1 MHRTHHR
8 APVKRDSWY
17 IGWKEKLGASGGVKE
32 LEHRELGGKK
42 NSARVN
48 EREST
53 GEKFTSSFF
62 FFEKLREYPI
72 DKISETKLRIER
84 N

>member
-1 MHRTHHR
+1 MVYRVEEKTRRERGRQR
-8 APVKRDSWY
+8 AR
-17 IGWKEKLGASGGVKE
+17 ASRV
-32 LEHRELGGKK
+32 GGKK